1 MNRKV
6 IDPVGGQALIEG
18 VMMRSKNIVSM
29 SARRKDGSIVAKNF
43 RHTPLNISG
52 AYSYPIIRGAVGMI
66 DMLIIGFKAL
76 NWSADQQLG
85 VEEKISSREIIGTTF
100 LALVGTLLIFV
111 ALPYYL
117 STLITTPAGVVFHI
131 IDGLLR
137 LALFVGY
144 IFLISLMSDVRTM
157 FEYHGAEHKAVHC
170 YESGKRL
177 TPDNVLK
184 FPKEHPRCGTS
195 FLIIVLALSIIT
207 FSVVRTDSS
216 FWNIALRIILIPV
229 IMGVSYELLKL
240 SARNADG
247 RVFRFVVV
255 PGLWM
260 QKITTREP
268 DKKQAEVAIAALK
281 NAL

>member
-1 MNRKV
+1 MNRKI

-18 VMMRSKNIVSM
+18 VMMRSKNVVSM
-29 SARRKDGSIVAKNF
+29 STRKKDGSIVTKTL
-43 RHTPLNISG
+43 RHTPLNVSKP
-52 AYSYPIIRGAVGMI
+52 YNYPIIRGSVGMI
-66 DMLIIGFKAL
+66 DMLVIGFKAL

-85 VEEKISSREIIGTTF
+85 KEEKITSREIISTTF
-100 LALVGTLLIFV
+100 LALVGTFLIFV

-117 STLITTPAGVVFHI
+117 STLITTPDGVIFHI

-144 IFLISLMSDVRTM
+144 ISLISLMSDVRTM

-170 YESGKRL
+170 YESGKKL
-177 TPDNVLK
+177 TPENVLR

-195 FLIIVLALSIIT
+195 FLIIVLAISIIT
-207 FSVVRTDSS
+207 FSIVRTDSS
-216 FWNIALRIILIPV
+216 FWNVALRIILIPL
-229 IMGVSYELLKL
+229 IMGVSYEFLKL
-240 SARNADG
+240 SAKNADG
-247 RVFRFVVV
+247 NMFKFIVA

-268 DKKQAEVAIAALK
+268 NKKQAEVAITALK